1 MENFSPVCR
10 GEYSPV
16 LHVSL
21 QPGMNFGVFI
31 YLYWRETANCK
42 QRQHPC
48 MMAYDKRAREMLG
61 LLILQFGM
69 FVTLVLQCHGLF
81 VTYKLLEMKRNQML
95 CMHLSAKKSY
105 LMKKRKHAQ
114 LRRLRRKH
122 KSVWVVVN
130 GRTDQWWRNMI
141 GGNLP
146 GSFWKK
152 NFRMSKDLF
161 HELAAELVSYIAP
174 NPSSPNYRLLDTE
187 KSLEQLRQDRID
199 TDQLHISREVYDELR
214 IAWACHC

>member
-1 MENFSPVCR
+1 
-10 GEYSPV
+10 
-16 LHVSL
+16 
-21 QPGMNFGVFI
+21 
-31 YLYWRETANCK
+31 
-42 QRQHPC
+42 
-48 MMAYDKRAREMLG
+48 MLG
-61 LLILQFGM
+61 LLILQFVM

-81 VTYKLLEMKRNQML
+81 FTYKLLEMKRNQML
-95 CMHLSAKKSY
+95 CMHLSAKKNY
-105 LMKKRKHAQ
+105 LKRKRKHAQ

-130 GRTDQWWRNMI
+130 ERTDQWWRNMI

-152 NFRMSKDLF
+152 NFRMSKYLF
-161 HELAAELVSYIAP
+161 HELAAEHVHYTAP

-199 TDQLHISREVYDELR
+199 TDHQGKCTTNSFVLLGLVTVKIYVAKLHSTFI
-214 IAWACHC
+214 IQ